1 MPITEK
7 GDVLDYTMQRF
18 AVSALSKDRY
28 LESVNEE
35 ILVDKLTGEILI
47 KDKNGYIVSA
57 DTTNRTSLS
66 MKKAISDAE
75 QSGICGQFF
84 QITFDDMQLPKMIS
98 YNKNILSEPLELS
111 STINKFL
118 FNFDVSEHFC
128 DTNSIDL
135 LNDTECEVRVEAKR
149 GTQQFIVTKK
159 VNDMN
164 KFIINSMD
172 YCDDDSKPIIITNIT
187 FTPASYAMSDI
198 RYRISLHN
206 IFITC
211 NV

>member
-1 MPITEK
+1 MSITEK
-7 GDVLDYTMQRF
+7 GDVLNYTMQRF
-18 AVSALSKDRY
+18 AVSALSKERY

-57 DTTNRTSLS
+57 DTTNRTAFA

-75 QSGICGQFF
+75 QSGICGQFY
-84 QITFDDMQLPKMIS
+84 QMTFDDMELPKMIN
-98 YNKNILSEPLELS
+98 YNKNILSEPLQLS
-111 STINKFL
+111 SEINQFL
-118 FNFDVSEHFC
+118 LNFDISEHFC

-135 LNDTECEVRVEAKR
+135 LNETECEVRVEGKR
-149 GTQQFIVTKK
+149 GSQQFIVTKK

-172 YCDDDSKPIIITNIT
+172 YCNDDSSPIQITNIT
-187 FTPASYAMSDI
+187 FTPASYAISDI

>member
-35 ILVDKLTGEILI
+35 IMVDKLTGEILI

-118 FNFDVSEHFC
+118 FNFDVS
-128 DTNSIDL
+128 
-135 LNDTECEVRVEAKR
+135 NDTECEVRVEAKR